1 MRSKNSSNDA
11 LNRGKTS
18 EEATKDIILN
28 QLPEIVRLNASGDL
42 SVENIDVFCE
52 EGVFNV
58 DEVRLPF

>member
-58 DEVRLPF
+58 DEVRSPF